1 MLSMFSD
8 KIVLTCS
15 PSGTTSNL
23 RVESGPCP
31 SGHILSYESIPVL
44 SQEAQSRLEAESK
57 PFDYM
62 VAAQFFSLSFSLT
75 VMLYIVAKCGGA
87 ILGLLKSTT

>member
-1 MLSMFSD
+1 MSSTSVRT
-8 KIVLTCS
+8 VLTCS
-15 PSGTTSNL
+15 PSGTKNHL
-23 RVESGPCP
+23 RVDSGPCP

-44 SQEAQSRLEAESK
+44 SLEAQSRFESESQ
-57 PFDYM
+57 PFDYV

-87 ILGLLKSTT
+87 ILGLLKSDH